1 MIHVPRPE
9 SIRPAAGT
17 LASLHSSWSDPV
29 PTGIVLAGT
38 HTWANTQFDALL
50 PRQMVPV
57 AHRPLI
63 SYGLSWLE
71 QAGIDDVV
79 VCGNRG
85 TGPLQSLLHSH
96 VGFGMHVLYLEDP
109 MPRGAA
115 GCVRDAV
122 SVSEGDTFVVTDG
135 TSIPNVDLRELLA
148 FHRSSGAAATVVVHA
163 EPGEGGRSRLR
174 TPTGVFVFER
184 RALASVPAR
193 GFYDIKEH
201 LIPRLRAA
209 SERVVMYASGS
220 SAPRV
225 FGASTYLA
233 VNEWV
238 VERLVSS
245 RSETHASA
253 PFRLAWDAPIGYIR
267 IGESLVHYEASVASD
282 VVISGPVLIAAGAH
296 IQAGAVLVG
305 PSSVGRNSTVE
316 RGALVSRSA
325 IWRRAVV
332 GANATADRS
341 VVADGAVVP
350 ADSRAFRTVVRG
362 HDHAGRQL

>member
-1 MIHVPRPE
+1 MNIPRLP
-9 SIRPAAGT
+9 RTG
-17 LASLHSSWSDPV
+17 PV

-50 PRQMVPV
+50 PRQLVPI

-63 SYGLSWLE
+63 SYALSWLE
-71 QAGIDDVV
+71 EANVENVV

-85 TGPLQSLLHSH
+85 AGLIQPLLESH
-96 VGFGMHVLYLEDP
+96 VGFGMRLLYLEDP

-122 SVSEGDTFVVTDG
+122 SADRGDTFVVTDG
-135 TSIPNVDLRELLA
+135 TSIPTVDLNDLLA
-148 FHRSSGAAATVVVHA
+148 FHRASGAAATVVVHA
-163 EPGEGGRSRLR
+163 EPSSDGKLGLR
-174 TPTGVFVFER
+174 PPTGVFVFER

-201 LIPRLRAA
+201 LIPRLRA
-209 SERVVMYASGS
+209 SGERVVIYASDR

-225 FGASTYLA
+225 LGASTYLA

-245 RSETHASA
+245 RSAVAASGPA
-253 PFRLAWDAPIGYIR
+253 RLAWDTPIGYIR
-267 IGESLVHYEASVASD
+267 MGDALVHYEASVASD
-282 VVISGPVLIAAGAH
+282 AVITGPVLIAAGARVRS
-296 IQAGAVLVG
+296 GAVIVG

-316 RGALVSRSA
+316 KGALVSRSA
-325 IWRRAVV
+325 IWRRSVV
-332 GANATADRS
+332 GVNATADRT
-341 VVADGAVVP
+341 VVADDAVIESG
-350 ADSRAFRTVVRG
+350 SRAFRTVVRG
-362 HDHAGRQL
+362 HANTRRQS